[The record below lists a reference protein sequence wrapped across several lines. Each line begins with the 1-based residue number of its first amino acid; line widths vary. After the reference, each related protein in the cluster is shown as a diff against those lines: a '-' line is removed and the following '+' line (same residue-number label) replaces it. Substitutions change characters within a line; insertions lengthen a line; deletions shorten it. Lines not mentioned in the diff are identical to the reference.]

1 MVRLNDPLT
10 QVIILGFVCF
20 CIPGMFNS
28 LSGSGSYGL
37 DAKDSDV
44 GNDAGQTFSIV
55 FAISSLFAGA
65 FFNAFGH
72 RILLVCG
79 GLMYVLYIGSFL
91 AYHHIQSM
99 TFVYVASVFLGLGA
113 GWLWTAQG
121 AIMMGYPEEGDKGRY
136 FSVFWG
142 IFNLGAVIGNFIPV
156 GLAWND
162 PNSNGASD
170 GSYYAYMVMMVIG
183 AFLSILLLPAS
194 KVIRKDGSHV
204 TPVKYSSPIIELKSL
219 LILFK
224 DWRMLV
230 LFPMFFASNWFY
242 TYQFTYNST
251 NFTQRT
257 RSLNSAI
264 YWLAQIIA
272 SIMYGAFLDRPQW
285 SRTTRAR
292 YGLVLLTVVL
302 AAVWIGG
309 LVNQRTFGPKS
320 YIIDPATGNA
330 VKNPADYHM
339 IDAATSAYIGPFF
352 LYFFF
357 GFADAMY
364 QGYSYWL
371 MGALTNDPGQ
381 AGRFAGFYKFA
392 QNLGAVFAPIVQ
404 KSTIG
409 IAPTV
414 GNHIMNAT
422 GRGMGEIIIC
432 IVLVFVGILGAFPV
446 AFRAVKDHTVEEG
459 DDVVSEKQEA
469 GFEDTKV

>member
-10 QVIILGFVCF
+10 QVIILV
-20 CIPGMFNS
+20 S
-28 LSGSGSYGL
+28 SGSYGL

-44 GNDAGQTFSIV
+44 GNKAGQTFSVV
-55 FAISSLFAGA
+55 FAFSSLFAGA
-65 FFNAFGH
+65 LFNAFGH

-121 AIMMGYPEEGDKGRY
+121 AIMLGYPEEGDKGKY
-136 FSVFWG
+136 FSIFWG

-162 PNSNGASD
+162 PDASGASD
-170 GSYYAYMVMMVIG
+170 GAYIAYMAIMVVG
-183 AFLSILLLPAS
+183 AFLSTLLLPAS
-194 KVIRKDGSHV
+194 KIVRKDGTNV
-204 TPVKYSSPIIELKSL
+204 TVVKYSSPLFEIKS
-219 LILFK
+219 ILGLFA

-242 TYQFTYNST
+242 TYQFTYNT
-251 NFTQRT
+251 LNFTVRT

-272 SIMYGAFLDRPQW
+272 SVLFGAFLDRHQW
-285 SRTTRAR
+285 SRPTRAR
-292 YGLVLLTVVL
+292 YGLILLTL
-302 AAVWIGG
+302 ILIAIWIGG
-309 LVNQRTFGPKS
+309 IINQRTFGPRG
-320 YIIDPATGNA
+320 YIIDPTTGTA

-339 IDAATSAYIGPFF
+339 IDAATSAYAGPFF

-357 GFADAMY
+357 GAADAMY

-371 MGALTNDPGQ
+371 MGALTNDPSQ

-392 QNLGAVFAPIVQ
+392 QNIGAVLAPLVQ
-404 KSTIG
+404 LSTIG
-409 IAPTV
+409 IAPKE
-414 GNHIMNAT
+414 GHNIMNAT
-422 GRGMGEIIIC
+422 GRGMGEIIVC
-432 IVLVFVGILGAFPV
+432 VVLVFVGIIGAIPV
-446 AFRAVKDHTVEEG
+446 AFRAVKDHTVEDG
-459 DDVVSEKQEA
+459 DVNEKNEL
-469 GFEDTKV
+469 EHHEEKV